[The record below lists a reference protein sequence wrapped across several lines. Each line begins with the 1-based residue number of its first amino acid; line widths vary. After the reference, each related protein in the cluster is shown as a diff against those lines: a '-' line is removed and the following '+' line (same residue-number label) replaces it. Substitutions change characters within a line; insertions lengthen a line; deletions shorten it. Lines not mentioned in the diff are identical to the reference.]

1 MKYSCTCSKDGE
13 SVVLC
18 RSVWCVCAPMT
29 STCEDC
35 SLLFVFRALPAD
47 GDRRRWC
54 FDCALV
60 HPGACV
66 FNDVDANSDVKQLR
80 DMWVALVTAA
90 ATRQQRSAANLKV
103 YVRARYIERHFS
115 LLGGALGIVEFL
127 MGGRDVREG
136 KLKQVWLSLPCC
148 PCCYHYCCLYFYL
161 GC

>member
-1 MKYSCTCSKDGE
+1 M
-13 SVVLC
+13 
-18 RSVWCVCAPMT
+18 
-29 STCEDC
+29 
-35 SLLFVFRALPAD
+35 
-47 GDRRRWC
+47 
-54 FDCALV
+54 
-60 HPGACV
+60 

-136 KLKQVWLSLPCC
+136 KLKQVCLSLPK
-148 PCCYHYCCLYFYL
+148 LF
-161 GC
+161 